1 MDVKKVVSYHPFYA
15 SSEKPEQIQLKT
27 TYSKPVKKTD
37 TEKPIQQTAPKQ
49 GEVVP
54 VSGFAKELFQNS
66 STEKLQMNDSGS
78 IQNSVS
84 DVQIPSFHHYKN
96 DTPRITYADID
107 ITVDDREDFTKP
119 ASSLHLTE
127 AIPQER
133 EQQIGE
139 AYQTVIH
146 KETPQEDEHSSEKS
160 TAKTDLKPL
169 RLVGEAFGTYII
181 AERNCEELVLIDKH
195 AAHERMLYEKLKK
208 QAPGSDSQMLLQP
221 ITVTLN
227 KEEYTAVLQALN
239 TFAKAGFELDDF
251 GAGTILVRSAP
262 LSMEHDDIS
271 SAVMEMAGYL
281 NQQKTD
287 ITTEHLDWLYHNIA
301 CRSAIKAG
309 DKSSPQEL
317 LALVEQLEEDDTIRY
332 CPHGRPVRIVIKK
345 KDLEKQFGRIQ

>member
-1 MDVKKVVSYHPFYA
+1 M
-15 SSEKPEQIQLKT
+15 
-27 TYSKPVKKTD
+27 
-37 TEKPIQQTAPKQ
+37 TA
-49 GEVVP
+49 EVY
-54 VSGFAKELFQNS
+54 KILFPMY
-66 STEKLQMNDSGS
+66 KFRLF
-78 IQNSVS
+78 I
-84 DVQIPSFHHYKN
+84 IIKN

-146 KETPQEDEHSSEKS
+146 KETPQEDEHSSEKINC
-160 TAKTDLKPL
+160 KTDLKPL

-227 KEEYTAVLQALN
+227 KEEYTAVLQALD

-281 NQQKTD
+281 TSKRRILQQS
-287 ITTEHLDWLYHNIA
+287 I
-301 CRSAIKAG
+301 
-309 DKSSPQEL
+309 
-317 LALVEQLEEDDTIRY
+317 
-332 CPHGRPVRIVIKK
+332 
-345 KDLEKQFGRIQ
+345 